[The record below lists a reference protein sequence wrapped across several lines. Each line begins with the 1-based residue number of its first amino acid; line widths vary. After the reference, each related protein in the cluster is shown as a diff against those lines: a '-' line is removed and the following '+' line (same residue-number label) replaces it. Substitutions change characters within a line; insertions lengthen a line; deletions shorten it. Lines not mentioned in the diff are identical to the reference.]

1 MRSFLQ
7 IILFALP
14 TGQAA
19 FPDPCASNPCAAN
32 VSCKPALEKER
43 GFECGNCPLGFKGD
57 GILCED
63 INEVYFDKSIL
74 ATFPYSSGCI
84 SILYISP

>member
-1 MRSFLQ
+1 MLNCLNIKLSV
-7 IILFALP
+7 LP

-63 INEVYFDKSIL
+63 INEVFLLHKLIL
-74 ATFPYSSGCI
+74 ATLFSS
-84 SILYISP
+84 L

>member
-1 MRSFLQ
+1 MR
-7 IILFALP
+7 IINYAKFISS

-19 FPDPCASNPCAAN
+19 FPDPCASRPCAAN

-63 INEVYFDKSIL
+63 INEVFDRHTLNS
-74 ATFPYSSGCI
+74 
-84 SILYISP
+84 